1 MKKIPYILFFIF
13 YFAYCGQ
20 IFAAPKNVIRDSIAP
35 EKLKIDPSIEKE
47 IFSDEAY
54 QYKDVKAQGEKES
67 FLTWLLKKLFGD
79 ASPESV
85 ETFWFI
91 LEMIL
96 VALFIAGLVWLILR
110 MNGGRLFKGESAKT
124 SVFTDITEEISTI
137 DIDTLIADAVSKGD
151 FKTAFRYCYLRS
163 LQLMNDKKLIDWKPF
178 KTNYDYYSEFKS
190 ERTKPLFKQLYLG
203 FEYMW
208 YGDGHITKEVFEEY
222 RKEFDKF
229 NQQIS
234 A

>member
-1 MKKIPYILFFIF
+1 MF
-13 YFAYCGQ
+13 CTR
-20 IFAAPKNVIRDSIAP
+20 IFAAPKIVAKDTITP
-35 EKLKIDPSIEKE
+35 TKLKIDSSIEKK

-54 QYKDVKAQGEKES
+54 QYKDVKAKEEKES
-67 FLTWLLKKLFGD
+67 FLTWLLKKLFGN

-85 ETFWFI
+85 ETLWFI
-91 LEMIL
+91 IEIIL
-96 VALFIAGLVWLILR
+96 VALFIAGLVWLILK
-110 MNGGRLFKGESAKT
+110 MNGGKLFKGESAKT
-124 SVFTDITEEISTI
+124 SIFIDITEEISAI
-137 DIDTLIADAVSKGD
+137 DIDKLINEAFSKGD

-190 ERTKPLFKQLYLG
+190 DRTKPQFKQLYLG

-222 RKEFDKF
+222 KKEFDKF
-229 NQQIS
+229 NQQLG

>member
-1 MKKIPYILFFIF
+1 M
-13 YFAYCGQ
+13 
-20 IFAAPKNVIRDSIAP
+20 DSIAP
-35 EKLKIDPSIEKE
+35 TKLKIDSSIEKK

-54 QYKDVKAQGEKES
+54 QYKDVKAQEEKES
-67 FLTWLLKKLFGD
+67 FLTWLLKKLFGN

-91 LEMIL
+91 IEIIL
-96 VALFIAGLVWLILR
+96 VALFIAGLVWLILK
-110 MNGGRLFKGESAKT
+110 MNGGKLFKGESAKT
-124 SVFTDITEEISTI
+124 SIFTDITEEISAI
-137 DIDTLIADAVSKGD
+137 DIDKLINEAFSKGD

-190 ERTKPLFKQLYLG
+190 DRTKPQFKQLYLG

-208 YGDGHITKEVFEEY
+208 YGDRHITKEVFEEY
-222 RKEFDKF
+222 KKEFDKF
-229 NQQIS
+229 NQQLG

>member
-1 MKKIPYILFFIF
+1 VPKIVAKDSL
-13 YFAYCGQ
+13 
-20 IFAAPKNVIRDSIAP
+20 APA
-35 EKLKIDPSIEKE
+35 KLKIDASIEKE

-91 LEMIL
+91 IEIIL
-96 VALFIAGLVWLILR
+96 IALFIAGLVWLILR
-110 MNGGRLFKGESAKT
+110 MNGGKLFKGESAKT

-137 DIDTLIADAVSKGD
+137 DIDKLINEAVSKGD

-163 LQLMNDKKLIDWKPF
+163 LQLMNDEKLIDWKPF

-190 ERTKPLFKQLYLG
+190 DRTKPQFKQLYLG

-208 YGDGHITKEVFEEY
+208 YGDGHITKEVFEDY
-222 RKEFDKF
+222 KKEFDKF
-229 NQQIS
+229 NQQLG

>member
-1 MKKIPYILFFIF
+1 MKQISYILFLLFSF
-13 YFAYCGQ
+13 TFCER
-20 IFAAPKNVIRDSIAP
+20 IFAAPKTVVKDSITP
-35 EKLKIDPSIEKE
+35 TKLKIDASIEKE

-91 LEMIL
+91 IEIIL
-96 VALFIAGLVWLILR
+96 VALFIAGLVWLILK
-110 MNGGRLFKGESAKT
+110 MNGGKLFKGESAKT

-137 DIDTLIADAVSKGD
+137 DIDKLINEAVSKGD

-208 YGDGHITKEVFEEY
+208 YGDGHITKEVFEDY
-222 RKEFDKF
+222 KKEFDKF
-229 NQQIS
+229 NQQLG

>member
-1 MKKIPYILFFIF
+1 MFCTRIF
-13 YFAYCGQ
+13 P
-20 IFAAPKNVIRDSIAP
+20 APKIVAKDSLAP
-35 EKLKIDPSIEKE
+35 AKLKIDASIEKE

-91 LEMIL
+91 IEIIL

-110 MNGGRLFKGESAKT
+110 MNGGKLFKRESAKT

-137 DIDTLIADAVSKGD
+137 DIDKLISEAVSKGD

-190 ERTKPLFKQLYLG
+190 DRTKPQFKQLYLG

-208 YGDGHITKEVFEEY
+208 YGDGHITKEVFEDY
-222 RKEFDKF
+222 KKEFDKF
-229 NQQIS
+229 NQQLG

>member
-1 MKKIPYILFFIF
+1 M
-13 YFAYCGQ
+13 
-20 IFAAPKNVIRDSIAP
+20 
-35 EKLKIDPSIEKE
+35 
-47 IFSDEAY
+47 
-54 QYKDVKAQGEKES
+54 
-67 FLTWLLKKLFGD
+67 FGN

-110 MNGGRLFKGESAKT
+110 MKGGKLFKGESAKT
-124 SVFTDITEEISTI
+124 SLFTDITEEISTI
-137 DIDTLIADAVSKGD
+137 DIDKLINEAVSKGD

-208 YGDGHITKEVFEEY
+208 YGDGHITKEVFEDY
-222 RKEFDKF
+222 KKEFDKF
-229 NQQIS
+229 NQQLG

>member
-1 MKKIPYILFFIF
+1 VF
-13 YFAYCGQ
+13 CTR
-20 IFAAPKNVIRDSIAP
+20 IFAAPKIVAKDSLAP
-35 EKLKIDPSIEKE
+35 AKLKIDASIEKE

-91 LEMIL
+91 IEIIL

-110 MNGGRLFKGESAKT
+110 MNGGKLFKGESAKT

-137 DIDTLIADAVSKGD
+137 DIDKLINEAVSKGD

-190 ERTKPLFKQLYLG
+190 DRTKPQFKQLYLG

-208 YGDGHITKEVFEEY
+208 YGDGHITKEVFEDY
-222 RKEFDKF
+222 KKEFDKF
-229 NQQIS
+229 NQQLG

>member
-1 MKKIPYILFFIF
+1 MF
-13 YFAYCGQ
+13 CTR
-20 IFAAPKNVIRDSIAP
+20 IFAAPKIVAKDSLAP
-35 EKLKIDPSIEKE
+35 AKLKIDASIEKE

-91 LEMIL
+91 IEIIL

-110 MNGGRLFKGESAKT
+110 MNGGKLFKGESAKT

-137 DIDTLIADAVSKGD
+137 DIDKLINEAVSKGD

-190 ERTKPLFKQLYLG
+190 DRTKPQFKQLYLG

-208 YGDGHITKEVFEEY
+208 YGDGHITKEVFEDY
-222 RKEFDKF
+222 KKEFDKF
-229 NQQIS
+229 NQQLG

>member
-1 MKKIPYILFFIF
+1 VF
-13 YFAYCGQ
+13 CTR
-20 IFAAPKNVIRDSIAP
+20 IFAAPKIVAKDSIAP
-35 EKLKIDPSIEKE
+35 TKLKIDSSIEKK

-54 QYKDVKAQGEKES
+54 QYKDVKAQEEKES
-67 FLTWLLKKLFGD
+67 FLTWLLKKLFGN

-91 LEMIL
+91 IEIIL
-96 VALFIAGLVWLILR
+96 VALFIAGLVWLILK
-110 MNGGRLFKGESAKT
+110 MNGGKLFKGESAKT
-124 SVFTDITEEISTI
+124 SIFTDITEEISAI
-137 DIDTLIADAVSKGD
+137 DIDKLINEAFSKGD

-190 ERTKPLFKQLYLG
+190 DRTKPQFKQLYLG

-222 RKEFDKF
+222 KKEFDKF
-229 NQQIS
+229 NQQLG

>member
-1 MKKIPYILFFIF
+1 MKKLYFILFLISSFAFSEKF
-13 YFAYCGQ
+13 Y
-20 IFAAPKNVIRDSIAP
+20 AAPKTVMLDSLTPA
-35 EKLKIDPSIEKE
+35 KLKIDPSIEKE

-54 QYKDVKAQGEKES
+54 QYKDVKAQEEKES
-67 FLTWLLKKLFGD
+67 FLNWLIKKLFGD
-79 ASPESV
+79 ASDESV
-85 ETFWFI
+85 ETFWFV

-96 VALFIAGLVWLILR
+96 IGLFIAGLVWIILR
-110 MNGGRLFKGESAKT
+110 MQGGKLFKGESAKA

-137 DIDTLIADAVSKGD
+137 DIDKLINEAVVKSD

-178 KTNYDYYSEFKS
+178 KTNYDYYTEFKS
-190 ERTKPLFKQLYLG
+190 ERTKPLFKELYSG

-208 YGDGHITKEVFEEY
+208 YGDGHISKEVFENY

-229 NQQIS
+229 NQQLG

>member
-1 MKKIPYILFFIF
+1 MKQISYILFLLFSF
-13 YFAYCGQ
+13 TLCEQ
-20 IFAAPKNVIRDSIAP
+20 IFAAPKTVVKDSISPA
-35 EKLKIDPSIEKE
+35 KLKIDPSIEKE

-91 LEMIL
+91 IEIIL

-110 MNGGRLFKGESAKT
+110 MNGGKLFKGESAKT

-137 DIDTLIADAVSKGD
+137 DIDKLINEAVSKGD

-190 ERTKPLFKQLYLG
+190 DRTKPQFKQLYLG

-208 YGDGHITKEVFEEY
+208 YGDGHITKEVFEDY
-222 RKEFDKF
+222 KKEFDKF
-229 NQQIS
+229 NQQLG

>member
-1 MKKIPYILFFIF
+1 LKQISYILFLLFSF
-13 YFAYCGQ
+13 TFCERT
-20 IFAAPKNVIRDSIAP
+20 FAAPKILAKDSITP
-35 EKLKIDPSIEKE
+35 TKLKIDPSIEKE

-91 LEMIL
+91 IEIIL

-110 MNGGRLFKGESAKT
+110 MNGGKLFKGESAKT

-137 DIDTLIADAVSKGD
+137 DIDKLINEAVSKGD

-190 ERTKPLFKQLYLG
+190 DRTKPQFKQLYLG

-208 YGDGHITKEVFEEY
+208 YGDGHITKEVFEDY

-234 A
+234 V